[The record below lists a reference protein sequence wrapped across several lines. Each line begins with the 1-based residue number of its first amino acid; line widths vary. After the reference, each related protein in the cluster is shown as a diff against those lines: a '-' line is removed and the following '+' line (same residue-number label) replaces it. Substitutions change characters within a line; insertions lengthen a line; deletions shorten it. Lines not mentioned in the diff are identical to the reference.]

1 MCPLNGQR
9 REQVASIVYGL
20 AKWTSQPKAIS
31 TKQFQLHNVKYRLTI
46 LNKSINTFIIF
57 FISFYNNTIKKFVY
71 TYQDIYKTS
80 FSGVNI
86 DKNTLIEKS
95 VNSYVVS
102 KFIFVFMMHS

>member
-20 AKWTSQPKAIS
+20 AKWTSQPKAIL

-71 TYQDIYKTS
+71 TYQDICKTAAL
-80 FSGVNI
+80 
-86 DKNTLIEKS
+86 TLIKKTFIEKS
-95 VNSYVVS
+95 VNTYVVS